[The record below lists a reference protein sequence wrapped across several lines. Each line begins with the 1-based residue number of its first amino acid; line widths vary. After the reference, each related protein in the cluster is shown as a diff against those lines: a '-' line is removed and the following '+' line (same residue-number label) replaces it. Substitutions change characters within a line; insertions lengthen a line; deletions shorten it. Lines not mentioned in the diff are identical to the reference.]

1 MCLASHGGT
10 AFIPWNTV
18 NVGGLPIDRF
28 EEQFG
33 LSRPVDRDLMIRAVK
48 ESGLDIIELKG
59 YTSSGIALTA
69 CRVVSAIVFNAHAV
83 LPLSV
88 IPEGEYGLRDVAMSL
103 PCVLG
108 EKGVERILTLPL
120 DKEAERDLHA
130 CDTYLRG
137 VIRQVDTA
145 MHASPILGEDVLAAH
160 KAHMPGGKRRQALV
174 KAGGK
179 GLFPPPFPGGG
190 KAHASAEGPNLPVA
204 SPSLE
209 TSFFAARR
217 LFIWLQM

>member
-1 MCLASHGGT
+1 
-10 AFIPWNTV
+10 
-18 NVGGLPIDRF
+18 
-28 EEQFG
+28 
-33 LSRPVDRDLMIRAVK
+33 MIRAVK

-160 KAHMPGGKRRQALV
+160 KAHMPGVNGVR
-174 KAGGK
+174 
-179 GLFPPPFPGGG
+179 
-190 KAHASAEGPNLPVA
+190 
-204 SPSLE
+204 PS
-209 TSFFAARR
+209 
-217 LFIWLQM
+217 